1 MATGFCQ
8 KRLRGQD
15 LAFIM
20 GKEPFE
26 KGVLRCRNGCARGE
40 SLSERQV
47 RRGFE
52 MGMKN
57 DPPAHV
63 LSKVAARSR
72 AHRSIPG
79 ASRKFTYLERGRERT
94 KRWSRRSKTSR
105 GQHFADTLVC
115 PEGQNFVTEVE
126 FGRHL
131 EEHRQV
137 LRVDHH
143 QVLHEVRRQVH
154 AACR

>member
-1 MATGFCQ
+1 
-8 KRLRGQD
+8 
-15 LAFIM
+15 M

-26 KGVLRCRNGCARGE
+26 KGVLRCRNGCAGGE
-40 SLSERQV
+40 SLAESGIGRAI
-47 RRGFE
+47 E

-57 DPPAHV
+57 DPPALV

-72 AHRSIPG
+72 AHRSIHG

>member
-1 MATGFCQ
+1 
-8 KRLRGQD
+8 
-15 LAFIM
+15 M

-26 KGVLRCRNGCARGE
+26 IGVIRYRNGCAGGE
-40 SLSERQV
+40 SLAESGIGRAI
-47 RRGFE
+47 E

-57 DPPAHV
+57 DPPALV

-72 AHRSIPG
+72 AHRSIHG

-94 KRWSRRSKTSR
+94 KRWSRRSRTSR
-105 GQHFADTLVC
+105 DQRFADTLVC

-143 QVLHEVRRQVH
+143 QVLHVDHHQVLHEVLHEVRRQVH